1 MKTFYLTT
9 PIYYI
14 NGLPHIGHTFT
25 TVLTDVIARYHR
37 LFGEDVFFLTGTDEH
52 GQKAER
58 ASHDLGITPRE
69 MADRIAGPS
78 RELWKKLNIEFSD
91 FIRTTEKRH
100 YESVSEIWETCP

>member
-1 MKTFYLTT
+1 MKSYYVTT

-14 NGLPHIGHTFT
+14 NGLPHIGHMFT

-58 ASHDLGITPRE
+58 AAREAGITPLE
-69 MADRIAGPS
+69 MADRIAGTFP
-78 RELWKKLNIEFSD
+78 RVMEK
-91 FIRTTEKRH
+91 TE
-100 YESVSEIWETCP
+100 Y